1 MKEQPNVEYVRTVEE
16 AFVPVLKTKIDDIEL
31 DILFA
36 RLALKNIPP
45 DQELKSIDLLKNL
58 DQKCVRS
65 LNGCRVT
72 DDILSLVP
80 NHESFKLAL
89 RAVKY
94 WAKKRCIYSN
104 AMGYLGGV
112 SWAMLVARTCQLY
125 PNALASVVLLK
136 FFYVF
141 SQWNWPKPVLLR
153 NNSEDYENL
162 GFQVWD
168 CRTNLH
174 DRYHLMPIITPSYPQ
189 QNSTFNVTISTRNIM
204 MSEFKLAK
212 DVCEQVLAGKLEWKD
227 LFEPLNF
234 FGKYIH
240 FIVVICSN
248 QAEWVGLLESKMRL
262 LGRFLVIFF
271 AFSQSKTNRYASP
284 FILQPP
290 SSKTGMP
297 TNDQHCTFESKLI

>member
-1 MKEQPNVEYVRTVEE
+1 MPRHLERTDFFTTFAELIKEQQNVKYVRPVEE

-36 RLALKNIPP
+36 RLALKNIPEN
-45 DQELKSIDLLKNL
+45 QELKNIELLRNL
-58 DQKCVRS
+58 DTKCVRS

-72 DDILSLVP
+72 DDILRLVP
-80 NHESFKLAL
+80 NHESFRLAL

-125 PNALASVVLLK
+125 PNALASVILHK

-141 SQWNWPKPVLLR
+141 SLWKWPKPVLLR
-153 NNSEDYENL
+153 NNSDDYENL
-162 GFQVWD
+162 GFVVWD
-168 CRTNLH
+168 PRINLN

-189 QNSTFNVTISTRNIM
+189 QNSTFNVTSSTRQIM
-204 MSEFKLAK
+204 INEFKLAK
-212 DVCEQVLAGKLEWKD
+212 EICDKISEGKAEWKD

-234 FGKYIH
+234 FNQYTH
-240 FIVVICSN
+240 FISVICSS
-248 QAEWVGLLESKMRL
+248 QAEWVGLLESKIRL
-262 LGRFLVIFF
+262 LGDYIF
-271 AFSQSKTNRYASP
+271 
-284 FILQPP
+284 
-290 SSKTGMP
+290 
-297 TNDQHCTFESKLI
+297 

>member
-1 MKEQPNVEYVRTVEE
+1 M
-16 AFVPVLKTKIDDIEL
+16 
-31 DILFA
+31 
-36 RLALKNIPP
+36 
-45 DQELKSIDLLKNL
+45 
-58 DQKCVRS
+58 RS

-153 NNSEDYENL
+153 NNQEDYENL

-168 CRTNLH
+168 CRTNVH
-174 DRYHLMPIITPSYPQ
+174 DRFHLMPIITPSYPQ

-204 MSEFKLAK
+204 MNEFKLALQI
-212 DVCEQVLAGKLEWKD
+212 CEQVLDGKLEWKD

-234 FGKYIH
+234 FGKYLH
-240 FIVVICSN
+240 FIVVVCSN
-248 QAEWVGLLESKMRL
+248 QAEWVGLLESKIRL
-262 LGRFLVIFF
+262 LGRCSLFGSLLDLRLAFVKSYFVISIISNVPLTFHYLRL
-271 AFSQSKTNRYASP
+271 SSPNQCKSSSVNRRSTLY
-284 FILQPP
+284 I
-290 SSKTGMP
+290 
-297 TNDQHCTFESKLI
+297 